1 MTNLQISLD
10 EIQIYVGTYKKYNDG
25 NLYGKWLKLTD
36 YSSIE
41 EFYEA
46 MRELHKDEHDPEYMF
61 QDYEMPALFEQMN
74 LISESYISPIIYDV
88 LDELQ
93 NAECGLEVISAYLDC
108 FGYSCSSVSE
118 LLEKISDC
126 YEGEFGNDEDFTEN
140 LLCETRCI
148 PDNLP
153 SYIYID
159 WKSTA
164 RDIMMDYSASND
176 HYFRSI

>member
-25 NLYGKWLKLTD
+25 SLFGKWLKLAD
-36 YSSIE
+36 YSSIAE
-41 EFYEA
+41 LYEA
-46 MRELHKDEHDPEYMF
+46 MRELHKDEHDPEFMF
-61 QDYEMPALFEQMN
+61 QDYEMPALFEQLN
-74 LISESYISPIIYDV
+74 LISEGYISSNIYSV
-88 LDELQ
+88 LET
-93 NAECGLEVISAYLDC
+93 LENSDYSIEVLSAYVEC
-108 FGYSCSSVSE
+108 FGYHVKSIEELVENVSE
-118 LLEKISDC
+118 S
-126 YEGEFGNDEDFTEN
+126 YQGEFNDDEDFTEN
-140 LLCETRCI
+140 LLSETGCI

-176 HYFRSI
+176 HYFRCM